1 MEHRANVSS
10 DFLAAER
17 TFLGWIRTGLALMGF
32 GFVVARF
39 GLFVQELQFA
49 YPDLPVRGPS
59 RSVPLG
65 TVLVILGVIVTLGSA
80 WNHVRLMQEFRRE
93 GESVDRTSTLGI
105 VVSLALAGVGIA
117 MAVTLFTYSEPG
129 QPHSETRGSK
139 TMKSDNGI

>member
-59 RSVPLG
+59 RSVPL
-65 TVLVILGVIVTLGSA
+65 
-80 WNHVRLMQEFRRE
+80 
-93 GESVDRTSTLGI
+93 
-105 VVSLALAGVGIA
+105 IA
-117 MAVTLFTYSEPG
+117 MRS
-129 QPHSETRGSK
+129 TRKLPTVSAK
-139 TMKSDNGI
+139 A